1 MNHAERMQ
9 KWDES
14 SAPAEQ
20 IETTAETTILLS
32 TETRGGLNNCQWCAY
47 L

>member
-9 KWDES
+9 NEMRVAS
-14 SAPAEQ
+14 AEQ

-32 TETRGGLNNCQWCAY
+32 TET
-47 L
+47 